1 MGNSNEGSQWL
12 EGYQKWVEVVIIYW
26 RSSTEREGNMAQ
38 VFAIIRVEKTNRPS
52 EVKLRQ

>member
-26 RSSTEREGNMAQ
+26 GSSTEREGNMAQ
-38 VFAIIRVEKTNRPS
+38 VFAIIRVEKTNRPF